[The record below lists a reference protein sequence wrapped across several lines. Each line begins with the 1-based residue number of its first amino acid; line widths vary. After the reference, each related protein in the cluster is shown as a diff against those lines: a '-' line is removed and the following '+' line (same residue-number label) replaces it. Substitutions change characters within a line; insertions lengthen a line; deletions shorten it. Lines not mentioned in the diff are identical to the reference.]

1 MTLTPVMLAVAEGL
15 ARDNREAD
23 RLRIQI
29 ENAMENGPWAMEA
42 LDIEEVWSQLSEVQQ
57 RIDERRYFLPHL
69 YHPWIVEEVLR
80 EAIRLYY
87 KDLS

>member
-15 ARDNREAD
+15 ARDSREVD
-23 RLRIQI
+23 RLRTQI

-42 LDIEEVWSQLSEVQQ
+42 LDIEEVWFQLSEVQEQ
-57 RIDERRYFLPHL
+57 IDNRLYLLPRM

-80 EAIRLYY
+80 EAIRLYC